1 MKKAVSILGLIMV
14 IALTAAGCEAPTG
27 EKTVTVTK
35 TVTPTSS
42 YVTTQAAAPAA
53 PAAPAS
59 FNGTGTTATAKFSLY
74 EGLYRIT
81 LAHDGKRN
89 FQVELMDA
97 KGNTVE
103 YLMNKI
109 GVVNENKA
117 LRINNAGDYLLNI
130 EADGNWNIT
139 FQAE

>member
-1 MKKAVSILGLIMV
+1 
-14 IALTAAGCEAPTG
+14 
-27 EKTVTVTK
+27 
-35 TVTPTSS
+35 
-42 YVTTQAAAPAA
+42 
-53 PAAPAS
+53 
-59 FNGTGTTATAKFSLY
+59 
-74 EGLYRIT
+74 
-81 LAHDGKRN
+81 
-89 FQVELMDA
+89 MDA